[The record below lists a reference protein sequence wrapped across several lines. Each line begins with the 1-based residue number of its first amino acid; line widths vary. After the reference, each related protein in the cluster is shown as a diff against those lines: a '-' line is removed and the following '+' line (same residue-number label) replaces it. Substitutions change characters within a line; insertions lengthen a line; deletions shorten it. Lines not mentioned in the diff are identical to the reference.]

1 MQFIKKNFFSDN
13 FFVLNIVKI
22 SETTP
27 FCKITEKLTEESNH
41 FEEHITT
48 EKLDQNTI
56 ESKLIFHL
64 VTKQSFR
71 HFLD

>member
-1 MQFIKKNFFSDN
+1 MLNIIKSEKMFNLNNILSIYRKKTFFSDN
-13 FFVLNIVKI
+13 FLVLNIVKI

-48 EKLDQNTI
+48 EKLDQNT
-56 ESKLIFHL
+56 
-64 VTKQSFR
+64 
-71 HFLD
+71 

>member
-1 MQFIKKNFFSDN
+1 M
-13 FFVLNIVKI
+13 LNIVKI

-56 ESKLIFHL
+56 ESE
-64 VTKQSFR
+64 S
-71 HFLD
+71 